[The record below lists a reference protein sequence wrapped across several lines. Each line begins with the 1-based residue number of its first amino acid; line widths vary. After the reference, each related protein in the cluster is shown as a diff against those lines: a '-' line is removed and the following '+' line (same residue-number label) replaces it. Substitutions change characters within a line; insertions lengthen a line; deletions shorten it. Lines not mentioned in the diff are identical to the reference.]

1 MFSADNL
8 LKNFETEERKEE
20 EEEEEIFFSLF
31 LYFSFFSLPL
41 LAHLIK
47 WTECCDL
54 LYLSPTGCSSY
65 LKKKKTLEKSVW
77 MHSYARLYEDQK
89 KNEKEWTITD
99 AGNTQHFANHK
110 N

>member
-20 EEEEEIFFSLF
+20 EEEEEIFLSLF
-31 LYFSFFSLPL
+31 LYFFLFFSLPL

-65 LKKKKTLEKSVW
+65 FKKEKILEK
-77 MHSYARLYEDQK
+77 
-89 KNEKEWTITD
+89 
-99 AGNTQHFANHK
+99 
-110 N
+110 